1 MEENKQDDHYS
12 EVNELLTLCDSCKQL
27 YLCNISL
34 LIGPNHDI
42 WSLIG
47 LDPTIW
53 SLIGPNPDVWSLIGL
68 DPDIWSLIGPNPD
81 GWSLIGLDP
90 DPSFGPKTYK
100 FGPKTY
106 QFVAKT

>member
-68 DPDIWSLIGPNPD
+68 DPD
-81 GWSLIGLDP
+81 
-90 DPSFGPKTYK
+90 PSFGPKTYK

-106 QFVAKT
+106 KFGAKTYKFGAKT

>member
-1 MEENKQDDHYS
+1 MEENKQGDHYS
-12 EVNELLTLCDSCKQL
+12 EVNELLTLCNSCKQL
-27 YLCNISL
+27 NLCNISL
-34 LIGPNHDI
+34 LIGPNPDI
-42 WSLIG
+42 
-47 LDPTIW
+47 
-53 SLIGPNPDVWSLIGL
+53 WSLIGL

-106 QFVAKT
+106 KFGAKTYKFGAKT